1 MKKVPG
7 LSTELPPKRSF
18 ITGQPIAYPGGFLF
32 PDTVSPFAEKTV
44 VPDVVL
50 DELARLNHG
59 FTKPGRNLTPRLE
72 LSPKQYDRFLEL
84 HGTIK
89 LGGKTL
95 KDRLQHEMEKDTY
108 DIDRSRVPDGVGDFD
123 DHRVTIVGRIISG
136 SSPSWGGSSL
146 VTERRQRISCYGR
159 TGNCSPHSAKT
170 SAWSAKSRAG
180 VTPVSRRSKANNNN
194 NRWGVGPTQPP
205 PKPSLWPR

>member
-136 SSPSWGGSSL
+136 YRKAAKNKLLREDRELLSAFRQDKRM
-146 VTERRQRISCYGR
+146 ERQIKSGR
-159 TGNCSPHSAKT
+159 NPGIQALQ
-170 SAWSAKSRAG
+170 G
-180 VTPVSRRSKANNNN
+180 
-194 NRWGVGPTQPP
+194 Q
-205 PKPSLWPR
+205 